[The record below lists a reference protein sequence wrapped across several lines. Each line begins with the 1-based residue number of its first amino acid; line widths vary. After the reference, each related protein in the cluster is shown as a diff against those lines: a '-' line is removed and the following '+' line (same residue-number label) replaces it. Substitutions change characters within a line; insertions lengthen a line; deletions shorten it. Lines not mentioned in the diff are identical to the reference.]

1 MKRRILWLGFLS
13 LGFALEAG
21 AVTYDYYLQVQAD
34 PQFGLAAWTATWT
47 SNTLNPPTIPGPQ
60 QVCSAGPLSP
70 FLVGAPMAGFIP
82 FLSYCTYNNPSPTPV
97 VDAEWAGPDY
107 LIAYAFTFTTP
118 PFTTGV
124 FSASS
129 AINVTPV
136 APPFPVNQFSGPN
149 ATLTITKAV
158 SFPPIPRWLGSIAR
172 VSLQTVAGPVT
183 PPAGSPV
190 EAIVGFVDL
199 NGNPIGQFPPV
210 SIIPGQV
217 STFELDPGTAPVAFG
232 HHTTVVPVVSAPAGQ
247 VLPPLQLTTEVL
259 DSLTGYGAL
268 LTTATG
274 LASPP
279 ASFSPQGLAPGQVM
293 RLTAT
298 TAIPIDPCI
307 ATLSFANAQGVPV
320 GPSLTVNLS
329 PGQSQSLDLT
339 SAMLNVPLG
348 KSFLVQP
355 MVALQVPIGAAPVGS
370 PACMVSSDVF
380 DVITNRTWTYQ
391 VANVQ

>member
-21 AVTYDYYLQVQAD
+21 AVTYDYYLQVPAV
-34 PQFGLAAWTATWT
+34 PEGGLSAWTAIWT
-47 SNTLNPPTIPGPQ
+47 SNTLNPPICPATPPNPVVSAFLDGAPIP
-60 QVCSAGPLSP
+60 SAGYTGTVWVCTLSTD
-70 FLVGAPMAGFIP
+70 
-82 FLSYCTYNNPSPTPV
+82 LSLSSVNVNWVTNNQADPNLLFVFYFSTV
-97 VDAEWAGPDY
+97 
-107 LIAYAFTFTTP
+107 

-124 FSASS
+124 F
-129 AINVTPV
+129 TPSTELGV
-136 APPFPVNQFSGPN
+136 GPFGVYPT

-158 SFPPIPRWLGSIAR
+158 SFPPIPRWTGSIIR
-172 VSLQTVAGPVT
+172 GSLTAAGPVT
-183 PPAGSPV
+183 PPPGVPV
-190 EAIVGFVDL
+190 EAVVGFVDL

-210 SIIPGQV
+210 QVTPGQV
-217 STFELDPGTAPVAFG
+217 SPFELDPGTSPVPFG
-232 HHTTVVPVVSAPAGQ
+232 HHTAVVPVVSAPPGQ

-259 DSLTGYGAL
+259 DSLTGFGAV

-274 LASPP
+274 LAPPP
-279 ASFSPQGLAPGQVM
+279 ASFAPQGLAFGQIM

-298 TAIPIDPCI
+298 AYPVDPCN

-320 GPSLTVNLS
+320 GPSLTVNLR
-329 PGQSQSLDLT
+329 PGQSQPLDLT

-348 KSFLVQP
+348 KSVVVQP
-355 MVALQVPIGAAPVGS
+355 MVALQPIIGVAAPVAT

-380 DVITNRTWTYQ
+380 DVFTNRTWTYQ